1 MSSVLG
7 VVPATEAGLVV
18 GEDWTFVAYGF
29 AIAPLTAGCIH
40 RLFGAALG
48 NELLLGCIQGFMYQ
62 IVCLLYKH
70 KT

>member
-7 VVPATEAGLVV
+7 VVPATEAGLVA
-18 GEDWTFVAYGF
+18 GKHWALVADRV
-29 AIAPLTAGCIH
+29 AVTPLTAGCIH
-40 RLFGAALG
+40 RLFGAALC
-48 NELLLGCIQGFMYQ
+48 NELLLGCFQGFMYQ